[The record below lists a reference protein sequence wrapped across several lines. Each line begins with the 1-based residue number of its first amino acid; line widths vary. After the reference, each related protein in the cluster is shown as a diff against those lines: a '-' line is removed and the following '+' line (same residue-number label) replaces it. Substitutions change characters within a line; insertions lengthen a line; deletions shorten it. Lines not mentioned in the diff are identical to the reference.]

1 MQAANSVSLRDAS
14 GMDVLTTGA
23 DIGTMVTGISA
34 LTAAITWTAG
44 RWRERQERLAA
55 IRLRN
60 WHGFVMLEGV
70 DTWYVRLAEDDP
82 GNPSARVVVE
92 VIDPN
97 GQPAPALA
105 VNMRHRADGDGM
117 LSRSPTPEEFD
128 FLKALRK
135 EKGYG
140 KGIMVR

>member
-1 MQAANSVSLRDAS
+1 MDA
-14 GMDVLTTGA
+14 LTVGA
-23 DIGTMVTGISA
+23 DIGTMLTGISA

-55 IRLRN
+55 IRRRN
-60 WHGFVMLEGV
+60 WHGFIAIEGV

-82 GNPSARVVVE
+82 GNPSPRVVVE
-92 VIDPN
+92 VVDP
-97 GQPAPALA
+97 GGEPAPAVAAGLRQRVA
-105 VNMRHRADGDGM
+105 GDGM
-117 LSRSPTPEEFD
+117 LSRSPTSEEFD

-140 KGIMVR
+140 KGVVVR

>member
-1 MQAANSVSLRDAS
+1 
-14 GMDVLTTGA
+14 
-23 DIGTMVTGISA
+23 
-34 LTAAITWTAG
+34 
-44 RWRERQERLAA
+44 
-55 IRLRN
+55 
-60 WHGFVMLEGV
+60 MLEGV

-105 VNMRHRADGDGM
+105 VNMRQRADGDGM

-140 KGIMVR
+140 RASWCGRKRIGPMSESRDAARLR